1 MFSFHKNV
9 YGYVKSIDYWKSLE
23 IDSLDKTQDILK
35 DFWILFSY
43 HSGVIENTNI
53 KYLDVKEIFDSR
65 RVINYTGDLLTLYE
79 IDNLRISFD
88 YMLNKAIDKE
98 PLTEE
103 LIKKF
108 HKLLTSGTYDERRY
122 VVNEERPGEYKKHD
136 YVTGKNE
143 VGSLPVDVSNDMR
156 NLIEEVSGI
165 ELKSDED
172 VLVLVAYVHNMIE
185 HIHPFADGNG
195 RLGRLL
201 INYLLLINGLPPLI
215 IFNDDKSLYY
225 ECLQKF
231 DESDN
236 LSSTVEFLKYEME
249 KTWEKVIDKYK
260 AENNNNHNKLRMF
273 LWFSNKKA
281 MQVFMLTSL
290 MAYALAL
297 WFIQLK

>member
-1 MFSFHKNV
+1 M
-9 YGYVKSIDYWKSLE
+9 KSIDYWKSLE
-23 IDSLDKTQDILK
+23 IDSLDKARGILK
-35 DFWILFSY
+35 DFRILFSY

-65 RVINYTGDLLTLYE
+65 RVNNYTGGLVTLYE
-79 IDNLRISFD
+79 IDNLRISFN
-88 YMLNKAIDKE
+88 YMLIKAIDKE
-98 PLTEE
+98 SLTEE

-122 VVNEERPGEYKKHD
+122 VINKERLGEYKKHD

-143 VGSLPVDVSNDMR
+143 VGSLPEDVSNDMR
-156 NLIEEVSGI
+156 NLLEEVNET

-185 HIHPFADGNG
+185 YIHPFADGNG

-201 INYLLLINGLPPLI
+201 INYLLLINGLPLLI
-215 IFNDDKSLYY
+215 IFNDDKNLYY

-231 DESDN
+231 DENDN
-236 LSSTVEFLKYEME
+236 LASTVEFLKYEME

-273 LWFSNKKA
+273 L
-281 MQVFMLTSL
+281 
-290 MAYALAL
+290 
-297 WFIQLK
+297 

>member
-35 DFWILFSY
+35 DFRILFSY

-65 RVINYTGDLLTLYE
+65 RVINYTGGLFTLYE

-122 VVNEERPGEYKKHD
+122 VVNEERSGEYKKHD

-143 VGSLPVDVSNDMR
+143 AGSLPVDVSNDMR

-231 DESDN
+231 DENDN
-236 LSSTVEFLKYEME
+236 LSATVEFLKYEME
-249 KTWEKVIDKYK
+249 KTWEKVIDKSK
-260 AENNNNHNKLRMF
+260 GEKNIKHNKLRMF
-273 LWFSNKKA
+273 L
-281 MQVFMLTSL
+281 
-290 MAYALAL
+290 
-297 WFIQLK
+297 

>member
-35 DFWILFSY
+35 DFRILFSY

-88 YMLNKAIDKE
+88 YMLIKAINKE

-156 NLIEEVSGI
+156 NLIEEVNDI
-165 ELKSDED
+165 EVKSDED
-172 VLVLVAYVHNMIE
+172 VMVLVAYVHNMIE

-273 LWFSNKKA
+273 L
-281 MQVFMLTSL
+281 
-290 MAYALAL
+290 
-297 WFIQLK
+297 

>member
-35 DFWILFSY
+35 DFRILFSY

-65 RVINYTGDLLTLYE
+65 RVINYTGGLFTLYE

-88 YMLNKAIDKE
+88 YMLIKAIDKE

-103 LIKKF
+103 IIKKF
-108 HKLLTSGTYDERRY
+108 HKLLTSRTYDERRY
-122 VVNEERPGEYKKHD
+122 VVNEERSGEYKKHD

-201 INYLLLINGLPPLI
+201 INYLLLVNGLPPLI

-231 DESDN
+231 DENDN
-236 LSSTVEFLKYEME
+236 LSATVEFLKYEME
-249 KTWEKVIDKYK
+249 KTWEKVIDKSK
-260 AENNNNHNKLRMF
+260 GEKNIKHNKLRMF
-273 LWFSNKKA
+273 L
-281 MQVFMLTSL
+281 
-290 MAYALAL
+290 
-297 WFIQLK
+297 

>member
-35 DFWILFSY
+35 DFRILFSY

-65 RVINYTGDLLTLYE
+65 RVNNYTGGLFTLYE

-88 YMLNKAIDKE
+88 YMLIKAIDKE

-103 LIKKF
+103 LIKRF

-122 VVNEERPGEYKKHD
+122 VANEERPGEYKKHD

-143 VGSLPVDVSNDMR
+143 VGSLPVDVPSDMR

-172 VLVLVAYVHNMIE
+172 GLVLVTYVHNMIE

-201 INYLLLINGLPPLI
+201 INYLLLVNGLPPLI
-215 IFNDDKSLYY
+215 IFNEDKSLYY

-231 DESDN
+231 DEEDN
-236 LSSTVEFLKYEME
+236 LYATVEFLKYEME
-249 KTWEKVIDKYK
+249 KTWFTISSK
-260 AENNNNHNKLRMF
+260 
-273 LWFSNKKA
+273 
-281 MQVFMLTSL
+281 
-290 MAYALAL
+290 
-297 WFIQLK
+297 

>member
-1 MFSFHKNV
+1 M
-9 YGYVKSIDYWKSLE
+9 KSIDYWKNLE

-35 DFWILFSY
+35 DFRIIFSY

-65 RVINYTGDLLTLYE
+65 RVINYTGDFLTLYE

-122 VVNEERPGEYKKHD
+122 VINKERSGEYRKHD
-136 YVTGKNE
+136 YVTDKNE
-143 VGSLPVDVSNDMR
+143 VGSLPVDVSKCMR

-165 ELKSDED
+165 ELKCDED

-201 INYLLLINGLPPLI
+201 INYLLLVNGLPPLI
-215 IFNDDKSLYY
+215 IFNEDKSLYY

-231 DESDN
+231 DEEDN
-236 LSSTVEFLKYEME
+236 LYATVEFLKYEME
-249 KTWEKVIDKYK
+249 KTWEKVIDKSK
-260 AENNNNHNKLRMF
+260 GE
-273 LWFSNKKA
+273 KKH
-281 MQVFMLTSL
+281 
-290 MAYALAL
+290 
-297 WFIQLK
+297 

>member
-1 MFSFHKNV
+1 MEESRNRL
-9 YGYVKSIDYWKSLE
+9 I
-23 IDSLDKTQDILK
+23 DKTQDILK
-35 DFWILFSY
+35 DFRIIFSY

-65 RVINYTGDLLTLYE
+65 RVINYTGDFLTLYE

-122 VVNEERPGEYKKHD
+122 VINKERPGEYKKHD

-172 VLVLVAYVHNMIE
+172 VLVLVTYVHNMIE

-201 INYLLLINGLPPLI
+201 INYLLLVNGLPPLI
-215 IFNDDKSLYY
+215 VFNDDKSLYY

-231 DESDN
+231 DEEDN
-236 LSSTVEFLKYEME
+236 LYATVEFLKYEMD
-249 KTWEKVIDKYK
+249 KTWEKVIDKIQGREKILSIISLECFYD
-260 AENNNNHNKLRMF
+260 
-273 LWFSNKKA
+273 FSSN
-281 MQVFMLTSL
+281 
-290 MAYALAL
+290 
-297 WFIQLK
+297 

>member
-35 DFWILFSY
+35 DFRILFSY

-65 RVINYTGDLLTLYE
+65 RVNNYTGGLFTLYE

-88 YMLNKAIDKE
+88 YMLIKAIDKE

-103 LIKKF
+103 IIKKF
-108 HKLLTSGTYDERRY
+108 HKLLTSRTYDERRY

-143 VGSLPVDVSNDMR
+143 VGSLSVDVSNDMR

-172 VLVLVAYVHNMIE
+172 VLVLVTYVHNMIE

-201 INYLLLINGLPPLI
+201 INYLLLVNGLPPLI

-231 DESDN
+231 DENDN
-236 LSSTVEFLKYEME
+236 LSATVEFLKYEME
-249 KTWEKVIDKYK
+249 KTWEKVIDKSK
-260 AENNNNHNKLRMF
+260 GEKNIKHNKLRMF
-273 LWFSNKKA
+273 L
-281 MQVFMLTSL
+281 
-290 MAYALAL
+290 
-297 WFIQLK
+297 

>member
-1 MFSFHKNV
+1 M
-9 YGYVKSIDYWKSLE
+9 KSIDYWKSLE
-23 IDSLDKTQDILK
+23 IDSLDKARGILK
-35 DFWILFSY
+35 DFRILFSY
-43 HSGVIENTNI
+43 HSGVIENANI

-65 RVINYTGDLLTLYE
+65 RVNNYTGGLFTLYE

-88 YMLNKAIDKE
+88 YMLIKAIDKE

-103 LIKKF
+103 LIKRF

-122 VVNEERPGEYKKHD
+122 VANEERPGEYKKHD

-143 VGSLPVDVSNDMR
+143 VGSLPVDVPSDMR

-172 VLVLVAYVHNMIE
+172 VLVLVTYVHNMIE

-201 INYLLLINGLPPLI
+201 INYLLLVNGLPPLI
-215 IFNDDKSLYY
+215 VFNDDKSLYY

-231 DESDN
+231 DEEDN
-236 LSSTVEFLKYEME
+236 LSTTVEFLKYEME

-260 AENNNNHNKLRMF
+260 AENNNKHNKQCIRCITII
-273 LWFSNKKA
+273 
-281 MQVFMLTSL
+281 TSISFVICISF
-290 MAYALAL
+290 A
-297 WFIQLK
+297 I

>member
-35 DFWILFSY
+35 DFRILFSY

-65 RVINYTGDLLTLYE
+65 RVINYTGGLFTLYE

-88 YMLNKAIDKE
+88 YMLIKAIDKE
-98 PLTEE
+98 HLTEE
-103 LIKKF
+103 IIKKF
-108 HKLLTSGTYDERRY
+108 HKLLTSRTYDERRY
-122 VVNEERPGEYKKHD
+122 VVNEERSGEYKKHD

-172 VLVLVAYVHNMIE
+172 VLALVAYVHNMIE

-201 INYLLLINGLPPLI
+201 INYLLLVNGLPPLI
-215 IFNDDKSLYY
+215 IFDDDKSLYY
-225 ECLQKF
+225 ECLLKF
-231 DESDN
+231 DENDN

-273 LWFSNKKA
+273 L
-281 MQVFMLTSL
+281 
-290 MAYALAL
+290 
-297 WFIQLK
+297 

>member
-35 DFWILFSY
+35 DFRILFSY

-65 RVINYTGDLLTLYE
+65 RVINYTGGLFTLYE

-88 YMLNKAIDKE
+88 YMLIKAIDKE

-103 LIKKF
+103 LIKRF

-201 INYLLLINGLPPLI
+201 INYLLLVNGLPPLI
-215 IFNDDKSLYY
+215 IFDDDKSLYY
-225 ECLQKF
+225 ECLLKF
-231 DESDN
+231 DENDN

-273 LWFSNKKA
+273 L
-281 MQVFMLTSL
+281 
-290 MAYALAL
+290 
-297 WFIQLK
+297 